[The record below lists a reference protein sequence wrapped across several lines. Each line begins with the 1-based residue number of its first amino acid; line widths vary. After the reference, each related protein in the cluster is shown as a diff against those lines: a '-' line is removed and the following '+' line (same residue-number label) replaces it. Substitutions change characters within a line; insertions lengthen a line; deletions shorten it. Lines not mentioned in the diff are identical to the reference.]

1 MLQQALNLHAA
12 GLCVIPLGARSKRP
26 QMAWKPYQTR
36 RPGEGELQRW
46 FARGRRN
53 LAVVCGQ
60 VSAPDGHSLVVLDFD
75 RPGFDGWAAEHPEI
89 AGHTWLSASGRGEGR
104 HLWLL
109 VPGQV
114 NGTTFD
120 LGEVKGEG
128 GYVVVPPSIHPNGKP
143 YRWLRRQ
150 GDLLAVEDLQDLGLG
165 IKMRAPEPVR
175 DLPPAVDSVDEEVL
189 QQILGLATQR
199 ASNGSRNHTGFWLAA
214 QLRDNGLPPEQARRV
229 LFDYQQSVGNWGD
242 HPYTL
247 REAWLSVRSAY
258 GSPPRQPWRAYRT

>member
-12 GLCVIPLGARSKRP
+12 GLCVIPLRERSKQP
-26 QMAWKPYQTR
+26 AMAWKAYQKR
-36 RPGEGELQRW
+36 RPGEDELHRW
-46 FARGRRN
+46 FAHGEHN

-60 VSAPDGHSLVVLDFD
+60 VSAPQGLSLVVLDFD
-75 RPGFDGWAAEHPEI
+75 RPGFDGWAAGRTEI

-120 LGEVKGEG
+120 FGEVKGEG
-128 GYVVVPPSIHPNGKP
+128 GYVVTPPSIHPNGQP

-150 GDLLAVEDLQDLGLG
+150 GDLLVVEDLQRLDLGIQG
-165 IKMRAPEPVR
+165 RDPQPVR
-175 DLPPAVDSVDEEVL
+175 ETLPALAAVDEEVV

-199 ASNGSRNHTGFWLAA
+199 ASNGSRNHSGFWLAA

-229 LFDYQQSVGNWGD
+229 LFDYQQAVANWGD

-247 REAWLSVRSAY
+247 QEAWLSLRSAY
-258 GSPPRQPWRAYRT
+258 ASPPRQPWRAYRQ